1 MNFEQYL
8 TFLKELQKELDS
20 LTAVQQQKITAVQG
34 SDLDILNEC
43 MRQEQA
49 ITLSLR
55 GLERKRDSMLSALGL
70 SGVLLRDL
78 PQRCPEAY
86 RTQTISAVESLQ
98 HSYQVLQS
106 AQTAART
113 LMETQIHLIE
123 KELTRQGVDLELEQH
138 YQTTQSSAPQKMRT
152 DFRA

>member
-8 TFLKELQKELDS
+8 TFLKELQKELDD
-20 LTAVQQQKITAVQG
+20 LTAVQHQKIAAVQG

-43 MRQEQA
+43 MKHEQA

-78 PQRCPEAY
+78 PKRCPEAY
-86 RTQTISAVESLQ
+86 RTQTASTVESLQ
-98 HSYQVLQS
+98 RSYQVLQS

-113 LMETQIHLIE
+113 LMETQIHLIQ
-123 KELTRQGVDLELEQH
+123 KELTQQGVDLELEQH
-138 YQTTQSSAPQKMRT
+138 YQPNHPSAPQKMRT

>member
-8 TFLKELQKELDS
+8 TFLKELQKELDD
-20 LTAVQQQKITAVQG
+20 LTAVQQQKIAAIQG
-34 SDLDILNEC
+34 ADLDILNEC
-43 MRQEQA
+43 MKQEQA
-49 ITLSLR
+49 TTLSLR

-78 PQRCPEAY
+78 PRRCPAAY
-86 RTQTISAVESLQ
+86 QAQTTSVVESLQ
-98 HSYQVLQS
+98 HSYQVLSS

-113 LMETQIHLIE
+113 LMETQLHLIK
-123 KELTRQGVDLELEQH
+123 KELTKQGIDLEITEH
-138 YQTTQSSAPQKMRT
+138 YQTNQFSAPQKMRT